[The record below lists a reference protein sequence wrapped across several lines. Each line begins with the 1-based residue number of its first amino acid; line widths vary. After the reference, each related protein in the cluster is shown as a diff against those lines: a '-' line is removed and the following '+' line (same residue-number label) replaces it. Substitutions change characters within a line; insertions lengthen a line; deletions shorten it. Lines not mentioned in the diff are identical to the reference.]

1 MESAVFGISST
12 TMMVVA
18 VLTGVLLVFAAL
30 LIAKLIGPRSFTSMK
45 SDPYECGIPTRG
57 ESMIQFKAGYYLFA
71 ILFLMFDV
79 ETVFLFPWATV
90 CSTIGSTGL
99 LSVGVFLV
107 ILVLGLAYA
116 WQKGALKWV

>member
-45 SDPYECGIPTRG
+45 SDPY
-57 ESMIQFKAGYYLFA
+57 
-71 ILFLMFDV
+71 
-79 ETVFLFPWATV
+79 
-90 CSTIGSTGL
+90 
-99 LSVGVFLV
+99 
-107 ILVLGLAYA
+107 
-116 WQKGALKWV
+116 